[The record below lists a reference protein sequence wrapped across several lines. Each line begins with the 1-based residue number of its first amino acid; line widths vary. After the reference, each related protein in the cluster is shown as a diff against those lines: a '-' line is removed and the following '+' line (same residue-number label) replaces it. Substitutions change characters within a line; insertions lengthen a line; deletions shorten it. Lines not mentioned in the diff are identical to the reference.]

1 MKPRQEIF
9 LDKPPTNDGEWKTID
24 IMNFILSSEVYTM
37 LIEKNN
43 YNDQLIIDMIHPYSS
58 DADSDNT

>member
-1 MKPRQEIF
+1 MK
-9 LDKPPTNDGEWKTID
+9 
-24 IMNFILSSEVYTM
+24 FILSTEVYTM

-43 YNDQLIIDMIHPYSS
+43 YNEQQIIDIIHPYSS